1 MSDEENNSSVRGITG
16 SMTVGIGINSIL
28 LFENEQLKTENLS
41 LKEKI
46 KEMSEAIKTQRTEI
60 LNKDAEIS
68 RLFNDE
74 ISILKDD
81 NKTLKE
87 QNVLLRNENNELKQK
102 LEVLQKSNNKLDE
115 DHKKLNIKFEK
126 LDEDHK
132 NLNEDHKKLNEDH
145 EKLNIKFE
153 KHELNNQILQ
163 SQSFA
168 IDLKNNVI
176 DYFIYINKDDE
187 LFRNFYQKK
196 QYGKKEIIKIKR
208 NDFFQFCNDLSIH
221 DDELKQ
227 IEDKFSN
234 FTNQKLSFNDPSFM
248 NLIYH
253 RNNNNL
259 THPISNLSFFKYN
272 LCHFLQ
278 HVKSKA
284 DEMHPDIKDTHI
296 MKLYDILNVS
306 KFRKY
311 LLYSL
316 FKYFLIS
323 KEHLIQM
330 NKKS

>member
-1 MSDEENNSSVRGITG
+1 M
-16 SMTVGIGINSIL
+16 IL
-28 LFENEQLKTENLS
+28 
-41 LKEKI
+41 
-46 KEMSEAIKTQRTEI
+46 
-60 LNKDAEIS
+60 
-68 RLFNDE
+68 
-74 ISILKDD
+74 
-81 NKTLKE
+81 
-87 QNVLLRNENNELKQK
+87 
-102 LEVLQKSNNKLDE
+102 
-115 DHKKLNIKFEK
+115 
-126 LDEDHK
+126 
-132 NLNEDHKKLNEDH
+132 
-145 EKLNIKFE
+145 
-153 KHELNNQILQ
+153 
-163 SQSFA
+163 
-168 IDLKNNVI
+168 NVI

-208 NDFFQFCNDLSIH
+208 NDFFQFYNDLSIH

-323 KEHLIQM
+323 KENLIQM
-330 NKKS
+330 SKKS